1 MKAQKIIYWIATIL
15 LCLMMSGSAFMYLTN
30 TDQIIQ
36 VFEGLGYPAW
46 LVIPLGIAKL
56 LAVAAIL
63 TKKSA
68 ILKRLAYYGLA
79 IDFVLAFMAHLTAN
93 DGDWPGPVIAM
104 VLLIVSYVY
113 DRKLFS

>member
-1 MKAQKIIYWIATIL
+1 M
-15 LCLMMSGSAFMYLTN
+15 
-30 TDQIIQ
+30 
-36 VFEGLGYPAW
+36 
-46 LVIPLGIAKL
+46 KL
-56 LAVAAIL
+56 LYSALFLFVTCFHLLARVAAIL

-79 IDFVLAFMAHLTAN
+79 IDFVLAFMAHLTAS
-93 DGDWPGPVIAM
+93 DGDWPSPVIAM